1 MFDQKKCPFCAEII
15 KKDALKCR
23 YCGSLLPELKVVE
36 NSKMNS
42 EHGDS
47 NTNINASVGTVIAI
61 ILFSVLCFTNPS
73 KQEFVYFATQ
83 KISGNIS
90 QNLNADNQFLNNVVS
105 GFTSLFVDGLI
116 QHQNYLIFST
126 YTLDL
131 ELVRRFGGNVKDVKF
146 LGIAGQFISLS
157 MPDFNKTNITSDS
170 DLKSTNVQ
178 NIQESLTN
186 SNCLSSS
193 PCEKEEIVDT
203 DVQKKIEQ

>member
-23 YCGSLLPELKVVE
+23 YCGSLLPELKAVE
-36 NSKMNS
+36 NSKINS
-42 EHGDS
+42 EHGDA

-90 QNLNADNQFLNNVVS
+90 KNLNSDNQFLNNVVS

-131 ELVRRFGGNVKDVKF
+131 ELARRFGSNVKDVKF
-146 LGIAGQFISLS
+146 LGIAGQFIPLS

>member
-23 YCGSLLPELKVVE
+23 YCGSLLPELKAVE
-36 NSKMNS
+36 NSKINS
-42 EHGDS
+42 EHGDA

-90 QNLNADNQFLNNVVS
+90 KNLNSDDEFLNSILN
-105 GFTSLFVDGLI
+105 GFTSLLVDELI

-126 YTLDL
+126 YSLDL

-157 MPDFNKTNITSDS
+157 MPDFDKSKKLLENKSS
-170 DLKSTNVQ
+170 QSSRVQ
-178 NIQESLTN
+178 NIQDSILP
-186 SNCLSSS
+186 SNCSIST
-193 PCEKEEIVDT
+193 PCEKEEVIEIDNV
-203 DVQKKIEQ
+203 KK